1 MAEWSTKMKAKEGVQ
16 PPTSPKI
23 RRFPRLPE
31 GLDMTKLAKS
41 VWACPTFK
49 PKEVKGVTTFI
60 FSISLRSKIRS
71 HNRHVYNSL
80 FKSGGP
86 VWTAALQKAY
96 ISAHSGKK
104 RVAEYIDTMLYTVF
118 RDALQILMEDAKT
131 LAKKYDDMSY
141 RSFDGKD
148 HPALLHKI
156 VENEAII
163 FALTSRREKGRK
175 RVRQIDESRQIRLA
189 KRHAT
194 LEPQVN
200 LLRQSVDAL
209 KAKGVKDEN
218 TMKTEIGEVFK
229 GHDWINHIVNSSA
242 FLELPQNETAT
253 ATTQSSLGGEWTPE
267 QLIMGILK
275 CEEKMLHRGRP
286 LSVITIRKM
295 ITHGKK
301 LLTNS
306 EAAHK

>member
-1 MAEWSTKMKAKEGVQ
+1 MRMRMKANGRVQ
-16 PPTSPKI
+16 PTPPPKI

-31 GLDMTKLAKS
+31 GIDMTKLAKS
-41 VWACPTFK
+41 VWARPTFTAR
-49 PKEVKGVTTFI
+49 EVNGVTTFV
-60 FSISLRSKIRS
+60 FGISLRSKIRS

-131 LAKKYDDMSY
+131 LAKKNDTSY

-148 HPALLHKI
+148 HPALLPKI

-163 FALTSRREKGRK
+163 FALTSHREKGRK
-175 RVRQIDESRQIRLA
+175 RTRPVDMTRPIRLA
-189 KRHAT
+189 KRQAT

-200 LLRQSVDAL
+200 LLRQAVDAI

-218 TMKTEIGEVFK
+218 TMQTEIGVAFK
-229 GHDWINHIVNSSA
+229 EYDWINHVVKGHA
-242 FLELPQNETAT
+242 FLDLPQNGSDTT
-253 ATTQSSLGGEWTPE
+253 TTQSSLGGEWAPW
-267 QLIMGILK
+267 QLTMGILA
-275 CEEKMLHRGRP
+275 CEEKIHHRGRP
-286 LSVITIRKM
+286 LGVMAILKM
-295 ITHGKK
+295 VTQGKK